1 MSFQCRTLNAPFFF
15 FFFFQLSDKIG
26 LSIKDRIVCYERK
39 LDSWVS
45 GLIVDTCIIKLNGVC
60 LLHSIIYNR
69 LWVDSPL
76 GRGLVSGNAGT
87 EGCGIDRTNSGTSK
101 LIDTY
106 FCYFCVEEI
115 VFANVPRSWSRIYW
129 LRIYIIRATRRS
141 WKQVDWW

>member
-1 MSFQCRTLNAPFFF
+1 MAPVSYLKCAFFF
-15 FFFFQLSDKIG
+15 AVPQLSDKIG

-45 GLIVDTCIIKLNGVC
+45 RLDKGSITLNGVC

-76 GRGLVSGNAGT
+76 GRGLVSRNVGT
-87 EGCGIDRTNSGTSK
+87 EGCEVYRTNSDTSK
-101 LIDTY
+101 LIGTH

-115 VFANVPRSWSRIYW
+115 VFANVPRS
-129 LRIYIIRATRRS
+129 
-141 WKQVDWW
+141 

>member
-1 MSFQCRTLNAPFFF
+1 MYQSFKRRLRDYFRSYFVSFQCRTLNAPFFC
-15 FFFFQLSDKIG
+15 FFFQLSDKIG

-76 GRGLVSGNAGT
+76 GRGLVGWSAGMQ
-87 EGCGIDRTNSGTSK
+87 ERKGVGSIEQ
-101 LIDTY
+101 IY
-106 FCYFCVEEI
+106 FKVNRYLLLLFLC
-115 VFANVPRSWSRIYW
+115 
-129 LRIYIIRATRRS
+129 RRNCIC
-141 WKQVDWW
+141 

>member
-1 MSFQCRTLNAPFFF
+1 MSYLKCAFFF
-15 FFFFQLSDKIG
+15 VVSQLSDKIG

-45 GLIVDTCIIKLNGVC
+45 RLDKGNIKLNGVC

-76 GRGLVSGNAGT
+76 GRGLVSRIVGT
-87 EGCGIDRTNSGTSK
+87 EGCETDRTNSGTSK

-115 VFANVPRSWSRIYW
+115 VFANVPRSWSRY
-129 LRIYIIRATRRS
+129 LLTA
-141 WKQVDWW
+141 D